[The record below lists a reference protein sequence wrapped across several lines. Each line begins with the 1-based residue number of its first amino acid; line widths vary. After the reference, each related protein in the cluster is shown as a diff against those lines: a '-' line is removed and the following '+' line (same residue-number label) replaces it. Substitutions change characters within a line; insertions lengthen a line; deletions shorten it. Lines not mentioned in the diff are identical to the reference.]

1 MQPIRWCAVRA
12 LAAAG
17 LAACLLGAAGAT
29 LDDAERLNDE
39 GVAAAEAGDL
49 TRAET
54 IFHQALVIYERTA
67 PDSQAMARCL
77 TNLAGVTATR
87 GDLDAAMAYMRRA
100 WAIQERLAPDDAEAA
115 SMLNNLGVIASD
127 RGDVAAALDYAQRSL
142 AIRERLA
149 PDSVEVATSLHNL
162 GALAHSR
169 GDLELA
175 QDCFERAFGI
185 YDRAAPVS
193 VLAAHS
199 LGGLAAVAHDRR
211 EFATAVGY
219 QQRNLAIQERFKP
232 DSLEVARTLGNLA
245 DFAIHL
251 DDSITAVDYASRAV
265 AVFERLRGTITSAEG
280 RALFAEYGSNPYSIL
295 IIAHLFNED
304 PFSAFAA
311 VERSRSRGLI
321 EGMVERAADLSDAPA
336 ELVVR
341 QAAVLDRRAAAY
353 TTLGR
358 VDTDSPEAEAARADV
373 ARLAIE
379 QRELEA
385 AIHLA
390 SPRYATLTYPGAL
403 DLAASRAAL
412 PPGTVSLNYVV
423 ARGFTVLFVI
433 SRERFGVYP
442 IRVVDEELRAMVAN
456 LVQPRSLQAPAT
468 EDARRMYDL
477 LVRPA
482 QDAIETAERVLIC
495 PDDALNLLPFGALVS
510 GEVNGQPRY
519 FIEDVPLH
527 ETASLSLF
535 AELQRQAGDDP
546 AAPDLRLLAIG
557 DPTYLTVPTA
567 PAAQLMAQR
576 GAPLAALPHTRDEV
590 ESLARLY
597 GDGSRVLM
605 GDQATEATVRAAAS
619 EAGVLHFACHGLLDG
634 DDPFGSCLALTPT
647 ADDDGLLRAFEIL
660 ETMRL
665 TADLVVLS
673 ACRTGLG
680 ELRRYDGVLGLTRAF
695 QYAGAESVVV
705 SLWGV
710 PDESTKSLMVAFH
723 EALLAGQPRDQALR
737 SAQRALIEAGRGGA
751 TIGGV
756 PLSSPYCWA
765 AFKLVGL
772 TD

>member
-1 MQPIRWCAVRA
+1 MQPIRWRAVRA
-12 LAAAG
+12 VAAAG
-17 LAACLLGAAGAT
+17 LAACLLGAAAAT
-29 LDDAERLNDE
+29 LEDAERLNNE
-39 GVAAAEAGDL
+39 GVAAAEANDL
-49 TRAET
+49 VRAET
-54 IFHQALVIYERTA
+54 LFRQALALRERLA
-67 PDSQAMARCL
+67 PDSL
-77 TNLAGVTATR
+77 LLAESLANVGGVSRAR
-87 GDLDAAMAYMRRA
+87 GDLEAANAYMLRA
-100 WAIQERLAPDDAEAA
+100 CAIQERLAPEDARAA
-115 SMLNNLGVIASD
+115 TTLNNLGVIASE
-127 RGDVAAALDYAQRSL
+127 RGDAAAALDYGQRAL

-162 GALAHSR
+162 GALAHGR
-169 GDLELA
+169 GNLELA
-175 QDCFERAFGI
+175 QDCFARALAI

-211 EFATAVGY
+211 DFATAVGY
-219 QQRNLAIQERFKP
+219 QQRNLAVQERLIP

-245 DFAIHL
+245 DLAIHL
-251 DDSITAVDYASRAV
+251 DDSTAAVDYASRAV
-265 AVFERLRGTITSAEG
+265 AVFERLRGTIASAEG
-280 RALFAEYGSNPYSIL
+280 RALFAEYGTNPYSIL

-321 EGMVERAADLSDAPA
+321 EGLTERAADLSDAPA
-336 ELVVR
+336 ELVAQ
-341 QAAVLDRRAAAY
+341 QAAALERRRAAY

-358 VDTDSPEAEAARADV
+358 VDTDSPAAEAARTEI

-390 SPRYATLTYPGAL
+390 SPRYATLTYPRAL
-403 DLAASRAAL
+403 NLADSRAAL
-412 PPGTVSLNYVV
+412 QPGTVALCYLV
-423 ARGFTVLFVI
+423 ARGFTILFVV

-442 IRVVDEELRAMVAN
+442 IPVIDEELRARVAD
-456 LVQPRSLQAPAT
+456 LVEPRSLQAPAG
-468 EDARRMYDL
+468 DAARRMYDL

-482 QDAIETAERVLIC
+482 QDAVEAAERVLIC

-527 ETASLSLF
+527 ETASLSLYT
-535 AELQRQAGDDP
+535 ELQRQAEATP

-557 DPTYLTVPTA
+557 DPSYLTVPTA

-597 GDGSRVLM
+597 GDESRILL
-605 GDQATEATVRAAAS
+605 GDQATEATVRSAAS
-619 EAGVLHFACHGLLDG
+619 QAGVLHFACHGLLDG

-647 ADDDGLLRAFEIL
+647 DDDDGLLRAFEIL

-737 SAQRALIEAGRGGA
+737 SAQRALIDAGRGGA
-751 TIGGV
+751 AIGGV

-772 TD
+772 TN